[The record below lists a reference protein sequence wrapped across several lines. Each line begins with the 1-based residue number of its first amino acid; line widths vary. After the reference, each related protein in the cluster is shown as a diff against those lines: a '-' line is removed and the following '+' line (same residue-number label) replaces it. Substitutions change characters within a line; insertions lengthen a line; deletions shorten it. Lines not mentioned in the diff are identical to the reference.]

1 MATSTPDVWKK
12 RMDVWAAKYKEDGES
27 AHDEAR
33 RYYRNRFPPGLVS
46 VNLVFSFGRAM
57 VPQLYFKNPSVTV
70 RIKGENAPNSRL
82 LQEADVELIKQMR
95 LKYTLKKMIVSA
107 YLTGRGV
114 GKLGWDAGDGATT
127 PFDPAAMIKPRQPW
141 FLHVLTKN
149 WAHDIAPNGDT
160 DDLRWAGMR
169 VSLTRSQLEAHT
181 NLTDHAREEMGKLAD
196 DDPDDTLDLWEVW
209 DRGAG
214 EQGLLLDDK
223 WAVPPAPFSVW
234 PFYGLEFNWTPE
246 EPIPTSDAE
255 LISHLQKEYNENET
269 QIHEHRR
276 ISVLRMLAR
285 KGALKQEERDKLER
299 GVVGTVAEVDVSGP
313 IGEAILPFAPEIPSG
328 LFEAKKTLME
338 DVRDVI
344 GFTRNQI
351 GEFNQSRRTAQ
362 EAAIVQAALQIRLDE
377 RRDMVADVIEHV
389 IRGANQLIFKG
400 WDAADAKRY
409 AGVEDGW
416 EQLAAMEKDDYTVT
430 IVPDST
436 LPLTKSIQR
445 QQGLELYNALKGDPL
460 TDQLELRKMF
470 LGSYE
475 GVDPEKLINREAAA
489 ILQQMGGD
497 PTAMIQGAQGNQG
510 RTGVSQSNGPRPG
523 GGRVPQRTG
532 AR

>member
-1 MATSTPDVWKK
+1 MATSSPDVWK
-12 RMDVWAAKYKEDGES
+12 RRIDVWAAKYKEDGEGV
-27 AHDEAR
+27 HDEAR
-33 RYYRNRFPPGLVS
+33 RFYRNRFPRGLVT
-46 VNLVFSFGRAM
+46 VNLVFSFGRSM

-70 RIKGENAPNSRL
+70 IIRGDNAPHSRL
-82 LQEADVELIKQMR
+82 LQEADVELIRQMQLKQ
-95 LKYTLKKMIVSA
+95 TLKKMIVSS

-114 GKLGWDAGDGATT
+114 GKLGFAAEDARS
-127 PFDPAAMIKPRQPW
+127 PFDPAAMVKPKQPW

-169 VSLTRSQLEAHT
+169 VSLNREQLEAHDG
-181 NLTDHAREEMGKLAD
+181 LTDHAREELGKLAD
-196 DDPDDTLDLWEVW
+196 DDPDDTLDFWEVW

-214 EQGLLLDDK
+214 KQGLLLDDK
-223 WAVPPAPFSVW
+223 WAVEPEPFSVW

-255 LISHLQKEYNENET
+255 LILELQKEYNENET

-276 ISVLRMLAR
+276 ISVLRLLAR

-299 GVVGTVAEVDVSGP
+299 GVVGALAEVDVGGP
-313 IGEAILPFAPEIPSG
+313 LQEAIMALTPEIPSG
-328 LFEAKKTLME
+328 LFDAKKTLIE

-351 GEFNQSRRTAQ
+351 GEFNQSRRTAS
-362 EAAIVQAALQIRLDE
+362 EASIVQQALQIRLDE

-389 IRGANQLIFKG
+389 VRAANQLIFKH
-400 WDAADAKRY
+400 WDATDAKRY
-409 AGVEDGW
+409 AGVTEGW
-416 EQLAAMEKDDYTVT
+416 ESLEQIEADDYTVT
-430 IVPDST
+430 VIPDST

-445 QQGLELYNALKGDPL
+445 LQGLELYNALKGDPL

-470 LGSYE
+470 ISSYE
-475 GVDPEKLINREAAA
+475 GVDPDKLINREAAA
-489 ILQQMGGD
+489 ALQAAGGNI
-497 PTAMIQGAQGNQG
+497 TQMIQGAQGNQG
-510 RTGVSQSNGPRPG
+510 RTGVPQANRQ
-523 GGRVPQRTG
+523 GGRVPRQPRLG
-532 AR
+532 